1 MGIFDKFKD
10 ASNKL
15 SESSSLTADEKEAR
29 KLAKAALKAD
39 IVLEQP
45 VHFIA
50 GRELVSA
57 TSFFGDK
64 MYQLKSGNVVFNL
77 DNPVYF
83 RISSIKFAGPIYHEE
98 QKTQSQSDTNHKS
111 KTKKHRHGLGG
122 AVVGTLLMPGVGT
135 IAGAVI
141 GGHSGKD
148 KTKGHSTTQASSVM
162 TTSQVEDDSSTTL
175 FLVNNETGEKLQ
187 IVLSTKTADYQ
198 KLLSFKVDEESEK
211 AMESSET
218 VITSDKPKTSDDPIE
233 QVKQFKSLLDD
244 GIITQEEFDA
254 KKKQLLGL

>member
-64 MYQLKSGNVVFNL
+64 MYQLKSGNVF
-77 DNPVYF
+77 F
-83 RISSIKFAGPIYHEE
+83 
-98 QKTQSQSDTNHKS
+98 
-111 KTKKHRHGLGG
+111 
-122 AVVGTLLMPGVGT
+122 
-135 IAGAVI
+135 
-141 GGHSGKD
+141 
-148 KTKGHSTTQASSVM
+148 
-162 TTSQVEDDSSTTL
+162 
-175 FLVNNETGEKLQ
+175 
-187 IVLSTKTADYQ
+187 
-198 KLLSFKVDEESEK
+198 
-211 AMESSET
+211 
-218 VITSDKPKTSDDPIE
+218 
-233 QVKQFKSLLDD
+233 
-244 GIITQEEFDA
+244 
-254 KKKQLLGL
+254 